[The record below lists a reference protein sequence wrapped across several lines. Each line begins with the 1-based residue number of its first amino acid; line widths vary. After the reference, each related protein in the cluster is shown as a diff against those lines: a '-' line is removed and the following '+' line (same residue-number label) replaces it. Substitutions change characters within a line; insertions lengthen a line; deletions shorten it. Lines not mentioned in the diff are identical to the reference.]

1 MRSLASRSV
10 GQAFED
16 GAVQVG
22 ARVHVAKADDG
33 ALGLGAGHLDAGV
46 PEGLQHQALRA
57 RRHGVHQ
64 LVEQALGR
72 HAALSRQQLLVLAEL
87 LLEPAHHPEARVI
100 CTSVL

>member
-22 ARVHVAKADDG
+22 AGVHVAKADDG

-72 HAALSRQQLLVLAEL
+72 HARSRASCCSCWPNCSLNQLTIQK
-87 LLEPAHHPEARVI
+87 PA
-100 CTSVL
+100 